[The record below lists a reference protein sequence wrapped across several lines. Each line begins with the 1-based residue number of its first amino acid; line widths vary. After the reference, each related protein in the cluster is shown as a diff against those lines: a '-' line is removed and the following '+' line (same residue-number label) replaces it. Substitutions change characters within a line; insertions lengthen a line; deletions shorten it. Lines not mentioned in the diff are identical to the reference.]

1 MNLSITQLERAAGIP
16 TQRAELWVRHINRA
30 LVDAG
35 AETPEQVAQ
44 FIAQVGHESGSF
56 VRLVESLDY
65 KPDAL
70 KRTWPSRY
78 TDRLAAQH
86 GRSLAKPA
94 DQRAIANHVY
104 GGRMGNTGPDDGWNY
119 RGRGLIQVTGK
130 DNYRK
135 CGEALNL
142 DLVRRPEL
150 LELRDVA
157 ALSAAWYWRSR
168 GLAALGA
175 DVEAVTRAINGGTN
189 GLDDR
194 RKRFSLAIS
203 VLGGGLRKVG
213 EVAP

>member
-1 MNLSITQLERAAGIP
+1 MNLSITQLERAASIP
-16 TQRAELWVRHINRA
+16 TQRAELWVNHINRA
-30 LVDAG
+30 LADAG
-35 AETPEQVAQ
+35 LKTPEQVAQ

-78 TDRLAAQH
+78 TDWLAAQH

-104 GGRMGNTGPDDGWNY
+104 GGRLGNTGLDDGWNY
-119 RGRGLIQVTGK
+119 RGRGLIQVTGRE
-130 DNYRK
+130 NYRK

-142 DLVRRPEL
+142 DLVARPEL
-150 LELRDVA
+150 LELREVA
-157 ALSAAWYWRSR
+157 ASSAAWYWRSR

-189 GLDDR
+189 GLADR
-194 RKRFSLAIS
+194 IARYQRA
-203 VLGGGLRKVG
+203 VGALR
-213 EVAP
+213 

>member
-16 TQRAELWVRHINRA
+16 TQRAELWVNHINRA
-30 LVDAG
+30 WP
-35 AETPEQVAQ
+35 TPASKRLSRSRSSSRRSGTSQ
-44 FIAQVGHESGSF
+44 GSF

-104 GGRMGNTGPDDGWNY
+104 GGRFGNTGPDDGWHY

-157 ALSAAWYWRSR
+157 ASSAAWYWRSR

-189 GLDDR
+189 GLADR
-194 RKRFSLAIS
+194 IARYQRAI
-203 VLGGGLRKVG
+203 GALR
-213 EVAP
+213 

>member
-16 TQRAELWVRHINRA
+16 TQRAELWVSHINRA
-30 LVDAG
+30 LADAD

-78 TDRLAAQH
+78 TDWLAAQH

-104 GGRMGNTGPDDGWNY
+104 VGRLGNTGQDDGWNY

-135 CGEALNL
+135 CGEALGL

-150 LELRDVA
+150 LELREVA
-157 ALSAAWYWRSR
+157 ASSAAWYWRSR

-175 DVEAVTRAINGGTN
+175 DVEAVTRVINGGTN
-189 GLDDR
+189 GLADR
-194 RKRFSLAIS
+194 IARYQRA
-203 VLGGGLRKVG
+203 VGALR
-213 EVAP
+213 

>member
-1 MNLSITQLERAAGIP
+1 MKLSITQLERAAGIP
-16 TQRAELWVRHINRA
+16 TQRAELWVNHINRA
-30 LVDAG
+30 LADAG
-35 AETPEQVAQ
+35 VKTPEQVAQ
-44 FIAQVGHESGSF
+44 FIAQVGHESGDF

-78 TDRLAAQH
+78 TDWLAAQH

-104 GGRMGNTGPDDGWNY
+104 GGRLGNTGPDDGWNY

-130 DNYRK
+130 ENYRK

-150 LELRDVA
+150 LELREVA

-175 DVEAVTRAINGGTN
+175 DVEAVTRVINGGTT
-189 GLDDR
+189 GLADR
-194 RKRFSLAIS
+194 IARYQRA
-203 VLGGGLRKVG
+203 VGALR
-213 EVAP
+213 

>member
-16 TQRAELWVRHINRA
+16 TQRAELWVNHINRA

-78 TDRLAAQH
+78 TDWLAAQH
-86 GRSLAKPA
+86 GRSLANPA

-104 GGRMGNTGPDDGWNY
+104 GGRLGNTGPDDGWHY
-119 RGRGLIQVTGK
+119 RGRGLIQVTGRE
-130 DNYRK
+130 NYRK

-142 DLVRRPEL
+142 DLVARPEL

-157 ALSAAWYWRSR
+157 ASSAAWFWRSR

-175 DVEAVTRAINGGTN
+175 DVEAVTRVINGGAN

-203 VLGGGLRKVG
+203 ALGGGLRKVG

>member
-1 MNLSITQLERAAGIP
+1 MNLSIAQLERAAGIP
-16 TQRAELWVRHINRA
+16 TQRAELWVNHINRA
-30 LVDAG
+30 LADAG
-35 AETPEQVAQ
+35 VKTPEQVAQ
-44 FIAQVGHESGSF
+44 FIAQVGHESGDF
-56 VRLVESLDY
+56 VRMVESLDY

-78 TDRLAAQH
+78 NDWLAAQH
-86 GRSLAKPA
+86 GRSLAKAA

-104 GGRMGNTGPDDGWNY
+104 GGRLGNTGPDDGWNY

-130 DNYRK
+130 ENYRK

-150 LELRDVA
+150 LELREVA
-157 ALSAAWYWRSR
+157 ASSAAWYWRSR

-189 GLDDR
+189 GLADR
-194 RKRFSLAIS
+194 IARYQRA
-203 VLGGGLRKVG
+203 VG
-213 EVAP
+213 VIR